1 MYAIA
6 AVLFYCLSG
15 GRYPLTDTAQ
25 GYANRLKK
33 GPFAAFGT
41 DKIRRQLGVLLEGAL
56 RYDPAQRTGDPLL
69 FAWELARITALA
81 EQQGADAAAE
91 VRQQLGKAMPEL
103 LADLFYRSP
112 PYWYGNGKKQIRVL
126 IASEDAAMAAAAIRE
141 VYTDCMVYGYKIF
154 VRVAG
159 NDAQEICGAFA
170 SATDHAED
178 WFLLQTAEGA
188 TNPDYNTKK
197 YLGELSWTTQEFQQ
211 AVRDFDPG
219 TVLLLGR
226 RNRAAEAQT
235 IPAPEKGTRLVAYTD
250 TAPGYTLFH
259 AVTGGGVVLA
269 AIKPELPQDFYSAEA
284 QIIAKG
290 VHELYERMKN
300 PQAAQAYIDRTFRDA
315 YNRKSSLRSA
325 LAVKCR
331 VQALGLCWKEE
342 DLAQTGSDY
351 LREIQKPG
359 RCAALAYAEHR
370 RWCADMLCSGVK
382 TLVPEEYCLLPGG
395 VTNSSGTMLLQ
406 NGVKKHIYLVQN
418 SENERRPNGWRTA
431 QEWVKRAE
439 EQKEP
444 PVRLLDAF
452 SRAGIAMA
460 RIYQDC
466 RAQAAASLPEDRQL
480 LRTYA
485 KRFAAALTPEQ
496 TAQLELRVRELEA
509 ALDAVCT
516 RADPGTI
523 AVWEQAQEELTR
535 LFETEPKNPQGVR
548 CLEALQ
554 DIRKDVFPLA
564 YTANPVD
571 PKLADRVIVGN
582 FPLKVQYRK
591 KKEAVRTI

>member
-1 MYAIA
+1 M
-6 AVLFYCLSG
+6 
-15 GRYPLTDTAQ
+15 
-25 GYANRLKK
+25 
-33 GPFAAFGT
+33 
-41 DKIRRQLGVLLEGAL
+41 
-56 RYDPAQRTGDPLL
+56 
-69 FAWELARITALA
+69 
-81 EQQGADAAAE
+81 
-91 VRQQLGKAMPEL
+91 
-103 LADLFYRSP
+103 
-112 PYWYGNGKKQIRVL
+112 
-126 IASEDAAMAAAAIRE
+126 
-141 VYTDCMVYGYKIF
+141 
-154 VRVAG
+154 
-159 NDAQEICGAFA
+159 
-170 SATDHAED
+170 
-178 WFLLQTAEGA
+178 
-188 TNPDYNTKK
+188 
-197 YLGELSWTTQEFQQ
+197 
-211 AVRDFDPG
+211 
-219 TVLLLGR
+219 
-226 RNRAAEAQT
+226 
-235 IPAPEKGTRLVAYTD
+235 
-250 TAPGYTLFH
+250 
-259 AVTGGGVVLA
+259 A

-284 QIIAKG
+284 QILAKG

-331 VQALGLCWKEE
+331 VQALGLSWKED

-351 LREIQKPG
+351 LQEIQKPG

-382 TLVPEEYCLLPGG
+382 TLVPEEYCLFPGG

-406 NGVKKHIYLVQN
+406 NGEKRHIYLVQN
-418 SENERRPNGWRTA
+418 SENENRPNGWRTA

-439 EQKEP
+439 EQKDP

-485 KRFAAALTPEQ
+485 KRFAAALTPEPA
-496 TAQLELRVRELEA
+496 AQLELRMRELEA

-516 RADPGTI
+516 QADPGTI

-535 LFETEPKNPQGVR
+535 LFETEQKNPQGVR
-548 CLEALQ
+548 CLETLQ

-582 FPLKVQYRK
+582 FPLKVRHTK